1 MAKLAVDRFI
11 ALVERCG
18 LIESV
23 RLAALVTAWKQA
35 AEAADLDDAEH
46 LGRFL
51 VESSA
56 LTAWQCRKLLDG
68 RHRGFMLGNYKL
80 LDHLGS
86 GGMSN
91 VYLAEHVLMQR
102 RVAIKVLPEHRVSD
116 AEYLARFHFEGQAV
130 AALDHPNIVRA
141 YDLGSEGKIHYLVM
155 EYVEGSDLEELVEH
169 HGTMPAHIAASYIA
183 QAAAGLEHAHVAGL
197 IHRDVKPANL
207 LVDRRGVVKLL
218 DLGLAK
224 STAQTHAASLFSRDD
239 QVLGT
244 SAYFA
249 PEQATSSNTVDAR
262 ADIYGL
268 GCTLY
273 YLLTGHPPFGGTTP
287 GELMRAHQRELAAS
301 ISIVRPEVS
310 IELIKIC
317 ERMMAKRA
325 EDRYQSARDVGSA
338 IAAWLKSERLTGR
351 IDESAE
357 QKAWLGAEMAVFRDT
372 HPNLHDT
379 ARMPREKSSPSSH
392 VIAKSPGSGSD
403 RVVRGSDASAPPPAP
418 LPPAVPPPRQSGEM
432 PTVSAVWS
440 APVVPRAVI
449 AEPTLPTATINLSTR
464 KSRSRRSRSKTR
476 SARLW
481 WAALM
486 STLALVAVILAMI
499 ALS

>member
-1 MAKLAVDRFI
+1 MAKFAVDRFI
-11 ALVERCG
+11 ALVERSG
-18 LIESV
+18 LIEPV
-23 RLAALVTAWKQA
+23 RLGTLVSAWKQA
-35 AEAADLDDAEH
+35 AGAAELDDAQH

-51 VESSA
+51 IESGV
-56 LTAWQCRKLLDG
+56 LTTWQCRKLLEG
-68 RHRGFMLGNYKL
+68 RHRSFMLGNYKL
-80 LDHLGS
+80 QGHLGS

-141 YDLGSEGKIHYLVM
+141 YDLGNEGKIHYLVM
-155 EYVEGSDLEELVEH
+155 EYVEGSDLEALVER
-169 HGTMPAHIAASYIA
+169 HGPMPAHIAASYIA
-183 QAAAGLEHAHVAGL
+183 QAAAGLEHAHGAGL

-224 STAQTHAASLFSRDD
+224 STAEFPATSLFSRDD

-244 SAYFA
+244 AAYFA

-273 YLLTGHPPFGGTTP
+273 FLLTGHPPFGGSTP
-287 GELMRAHQRELAAS
+287 TELMRAHQRELAAS

-310 IELIKIC
+310 LDLIKIC

-325 EDRYQSARDVGSA
+325 EDRYQSAQEVASA
-338 IAAWLKSERLTGR
+338 IATWLKSERIAGR
-351 IDESAE
+351 LDESAE
-357 QKAWLGAEMAVFRDT
+357 QQAWLRADVEMFRDT
-372 HPNLHDT
+372 QPNLHET
-379 ARMPREKSSPSSH
+379 ARVPRPGSSPSSH
-392 VIAKSPGSGSD
+392 VITKTTGSGSD
-403 RVVRGSDASAPPPAP
+403 RLLGGSDTKEPPPAP

-440 APVVPRAVI
+440 AAAVPHATMV
-449 AEPTLPTATINLSTR
+449 EPSQPISTIR
-464 KSRSRRSRSKTR
+464 V
-476 SARLW
+476 SARKRGATRLGRHAKTARIW
-481 WAALM
+481 WASLIA
-486 STLALVAVILAMI
+486 ALVVFAALLAI
-499 ALS
+499 VALS

>member
-11 ALVERCG
+11 ALVERSG
-18 LIESV
+18 LIEPV
-23 RLAALVTAWKQA
+23 RLGALVSAWKRA
-35 AEAADLDDAEH
+35 ASSIELDDAEH

-51 VESSA
+51 VEASA
-56 LTAWQCRKLLDG
+56 LTAWQCHKVLDG

-141 YDLGSEGKIHYLVM
+141 YDLGNEGKIHYLVM
-155 EYVEGSDLEELVEH
+155 EYVEGSDLEVLVEH
-169 HGTMPAHIAASYIA
+169 HGPMPAHMAANYIA
-183 QAAAGLEHAHVAGL
+183 QAAAGLEHAHEAGL
-197 IHRDVKPANL
+197 VHRDVKPANL

-224 STAQTHAASLFSRDD
+224 STAESHAASLFSRDD

-244 SAYFA
+244 AAYFA
-249 PEQATSSNTVDAR
+249 PEQATSSNSVDSR

-273 YLLTGHPPFGGTTP
+273 FLLTGHPPFGGTTP
-287 GELMRAHQRELAAS
+287 SELMRAHQRELAAS

-310 IELIKIC
+310 LELIKIC
-317 ERMMAKRA
+317 ERMMAKRV
-325 EDRYQSARDVGSA
+325 EDRFQSAQEVA
-338 IAAWLKSERLTGR
+338 AAVTAWLKSERIAGR
-351 IDESAE
+351 LDETAE
-357 QKAWLGAEMAVFRDT
+357 QQAWLGADTAMFRDT
-372 HPNLHDT
+372 QPNLHDT
-379 ARMPREKSSPSSH
+379 VRAVRPRSSPSSH
-392 VIAKSPGSGSD
+392 VISKMAGSGSD
-403 RVVRGSDASAPPPAP
+403 RLLEGSDTKQPPPAP

-440 APVVPRAVI
+440 APQPPRAVI
-449 AEPTLPTATINLSTR
+449 AEPLPPVAAIQLNA
-464 KSRSRRSRSKTR
+464 RRHRAMAAR
-476 SARLW
+476 RRPQAARLW
-481 WAALM
+481 WASLVA
-486 STLALVAVILAMI
+486 ALVLVAALLAMV

>member
-11 ALVERCG
+11 ALVERSG
-18 LIESV
+18 LIESA
-23 RLAALVTAWKQA
+23 RLGTLVAAWKQSA
-35 AEAADLDDAEH
+35 GAVELDDAEH

-51 VESSA
+51 IESGT
-56 LTAWQCRKLLDG
+56 LTAWQSRKLLDG
-68 RHRGFMLGNYKL
+68 RHRGFMLGNYRL

-155 EYVEGSDLEELVEH
+155 EYVEGSDLEALVER
-169 HGTMPAHIAASYIA
+169 HGPMPAHMAASYIA
-183 QAAAGLEHAHVAGL
+183 QAAAGLEHAHGVGL

-224 STAQTHAASLFSRDD
+224 STAETQAASLFSRDD

-244 SAYFA
+244 AAYFA

-273 YLLTGHPPFGGTTP
+273 FLLTGHPPFGGSTP
-287 GELMRAHQRELAAS
+287 TELMRAHQRELAAS
-301 ISIVRPEVS
+301 VSIVRPEVS
-310 IELIKIC
+310 LQLIKIC

-325 EDRYQSARDVGSA
+325 EDRFQSAQEVAAA
-338 IAAWLKSERLTGR
+338 IAAWLKSEQITGR
-351 IDESAE
+351 LDESAE
-357 QKAWLGAEMAVFRDT
+357 QRSWLGADATMFRDT
-372 HPNLHDT
+372 QPNMQDT
-379 ARMPREKSSPSSH
+379 ARLPRRGSSPSSH
-392 VIAKSPGSGSD
+392 VISKTTGSGSD
-403 RVVRGSDASAPPPAP
+403 RVLTGSDAKEPPPAP

-440 APVVPRAVI
+440 TAPVPCATT
-449 AEPTLPTATINLSTR
+449 AAPSPPLATIRL
-464 KSRSRRSRSKTR
+464 
-476 SARLW
+476 SARKQGATKLRRQAHTARFW
-481 WAALM
+481 WAALVA
-486 STLALVAVILAMI
+486 ALVLIAALLAMV

>member
-1 MAKLAVDRFI
+1 MAKFAVDRFI
-11 ALVERCG
+11 ALVERSG
-18 LIESV
+18 LVETV
-23 RLAALVTAWKQA
+23 RLGALVSAWKQA
-35 AEAADLDDAEH
+35 AGATELDDAAH

-51 VESSA
+51 AESGA
-56 LTAWQCRKLLDG
+56 LTPWQCHKLLEG

-116 AEYLARFHFEGQAV
+116 AEYVARFHFEGQAV

-155 EYVEGSDLEELVEH
+155 EYVEGSDLEALVDR
-169 HGTMPAHIAASYIA
+169 HGPMPAHVAANYIA
-183 QAAAGLEHAHVAGL
+183 QAATGLEHAHHAGL

-207 LVDRRGVVKLL
+207 LVNYRGVVKVL

-224 STAQTHAASLFSRDD
+224 STAETHAASLFSRED

-244 SAYFA
+244 AAYFA

-273 YLLTGHPPFGGTTP
+273 FLLTGHPPFGGTTTS
-287 GELMRAHQRELAAS
+287 ELMRAHQRELAAS
-301 ISIVRPEVS
+301 ISIVRPEVAL
-310 IELIKIC
+310 ELIKIC

-325 EDRYQSARDVGSA
+325 DDRYQSAREVATA
-338 IAAWLKSERLTGR
+338 IANWLKTERLAGR
-351 IDESAE
+351 LDEAAE
-357 QKAWLGAEMAVFRDT
+357 AKTWLGAEVTGLRDT
-372 HPNLHDT
+372 TPNLQDT
-379 ARMPREKSSPSSH
+379 SRVVRQHSSPSSH
-392 VIAKSPGSGSD
+392 VISKATGTGSD
-403 RVVRGSDASAPPPAP
+403 RLVRGSDASEPPPAP
-418 LPPAVPPPRQSGEM
+418 TPPAVPPPRQSGEM
-432 PTVSAVWS
+432 PTVSVVWS
-440 APVVPRAVI
+440 APQVPRAVVLQQSSPH
-449 AEPTLPTATINLSTR
+449 ANINLSAR
-464 KSRSRRSRSKTR
+464 KGGSLRPRRRLHR
-476 SARLW
+476 AQLW
-481 WAALM
+481 WAGFVA
-486 STLALVAVILAMI
+486 ALVLSAALLAII
-499 ALS
+499 ALT